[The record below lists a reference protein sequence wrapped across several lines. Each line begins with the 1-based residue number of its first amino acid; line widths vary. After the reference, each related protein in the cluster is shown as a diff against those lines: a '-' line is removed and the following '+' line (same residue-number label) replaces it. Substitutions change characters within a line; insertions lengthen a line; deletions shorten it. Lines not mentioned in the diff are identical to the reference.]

1 MVDAQ
6 SAHIDEIVRAAEQR
20 ASHRD
25 QIIHQSWL
33 RCFDEHQLDP
43 GVLREACIVSAGQ
56 LRQHRDAMDEF
67 LHVARFGVETL
78 YRQIAG
84 LGYVLLLTDAN
95 GVTVDF
101 MGDPTF
107 NNHLRKAGLFL
118 GADWHERNAGTCAV
132 GTCIA
137 AGEALSVHQTDHF
150 DATHISLT
158 CTAAPI
164 YDACGELAA
173 VLDIS
178 ALQSPQPKESQFLAL
193 QMVKSIAH
201 KIETADLL
209 NRFRREWLLK
219 LASNAEFADVDPDVV
234 FAVDNA
240 GAIIGGNSRARQL
253 LKRERP
259 DLKLGSNARRAFFL
273 SDIFECDVDDL
284 PRYAHSRPTE
294 QRGLRLRNSGR
305 TFLLKPSRPRP

>member
-1 MVDAQ
+1 MVDEQ
-6 SAHIDEIVRAAEQR
+6 SAHISEVVRAAELR
-20 ASHRD
+20 ESRRD

-33 RCFDEHQLDP
+33 RCFGEHRLNP
-43 GVLREACIVSAGQ
+43 GVMREACIVSSTQ

-67 LHVARFGVETL
+67 RHVARFGVETL

-107 NNHLRKAGLFL
+107 DNHLRKAGLYL

-132 GTCIA
+132 GTCLE

-164 YDACGELAA
+164 FNPTGEIAA

-178 ALQSPQPKESQFLAL
+178 AL
-193 QMVKSIAH
+193 
-201 KIETADLL
+201 
-209 NRFRREWLLK
+209 R
-219 LASNAEFADVDPDVV
+219 
-234 FAVDNA
+234 
-240 GAIIGGNSRARQL
+240 
-253 LKRERP
+253 
-259 DLKLGSNARRAFFL
+259 
-273 SDIFECDVDDL
+273 
-284 PRYAHSRPTE
+284 
-294 QRGLRLRNSGR
+294 
-305 TFLLKPSRPRP
+305 